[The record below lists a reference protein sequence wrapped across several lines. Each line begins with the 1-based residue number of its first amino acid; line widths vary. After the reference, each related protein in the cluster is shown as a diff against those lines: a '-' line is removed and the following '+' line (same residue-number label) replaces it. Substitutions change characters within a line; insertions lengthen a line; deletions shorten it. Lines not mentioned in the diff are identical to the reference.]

1 MIKNLLGDY
10 ETVEYENKRFVML
23 YDNVE
28 TETYPTHWHNAVEII
43 MPLQNSFVVY
53 IGETK
58 YVLNER
64 EIIIIPL
71 IHQDEVR
78 ALQAS
83 QEPGQVTYDQGF

>member
-43 MPLQNSFVVY
+43 MP
-53 IGETK
+53 
-58 YVLNER
+58 
-64 EIIIIPL
+64 
-71 IHQDEVR
+71 
-78 ALQAS
+78 
-83 QEPGQVTYDQGF
+83 